1 MLFLDLFIDG
11 LFIPGIKINPEYK
24 NKYLHILAYATTV
37 AESYKKVLIIQKH
50 LMTWPCHF
58 CLYGKQICAEAAN
71 FHQIAY

>member
-37 AESYKKVLIIQKH
+37 AESYKKV
-50 LMTWPCHF
+50 
-58 CLYGKQICAEAAN
+58 
-71 FHQIAY
+71 